1 MLANVTAYTILKTV
15 HVLAAVVWV
24 GGAVTVNILGTRVAA
39 ARDGQALAAYGRNTE
54 WVGTHVYMPSSI
66 IVLVFGIFTVIKGGF
81 GFWQGWIIFGI
92 AGIVITALTGSL
104 FLGPELKRIA
114 GIVESRGAED
124 PEAIE
129 RSTRLIRIGR
139 IDLLILI
146 LVVIDMVLKPGS

>member
-1 MLANVTAYTILKTV
+1 
-15 HVLAAVVWV
+15 
-24 GGAVTVNILGTRVAA
+24 
-39 ARDGQALAAYGRNTE
+39 
-54 WVGTHVYMPSSI
+54 MPSAI

-81 GFWQGWIIFGI
+81 GFWHGWIIFGI